1 MKKLPIIALLFL
13 LCAGILE
20 AAKIGEVTDSDWQEQ
35 VLRFFTL
42 QDPAVRYALWGSI
55 FMGISCGLLGSFLVV
70 RRLAL
75 IGDTLSHAVLP
86 GVALGFLWNLTKDPI
101 AIFIGATLAG
111 LIGTALVNLIQQTT
125 HIKEDSALGMVLA
138 GFYAVGVCLLTMI
151 QKMPS
156 GNKSGID
163 KFLFGQIAALSEVD
177 IQLMGVIT
185 FLTVVLVILGYKEFL
200 VSSFDGGFARGLG
213 IPTRL
218 LHYVLMLFLT
228 FAVVVSLQATGVI
241 LVSAMLII
249 PAATAYLLTNR
260 MHVML
265 LLAAFFGIVSGVVGT
280 FFSFLGND
288 LPTGPFMVVGA
299 SSIFALAFLFG
310 PHYGVIPR
318 WHRRRN
324 RDRRI
329 QVENTLKGIYQ
340 VMEQYAFAQKT
351 VRLQDLAAQRNR
363 EVSEIER
370 EVEAL
375 VARGLAEHI
384 SELRKPSQEQALVLT
399 QEGWVR
405 ACQIVRNHRLWELYL
420 THTADYA
427 ADHVH
432 DDAEIIEHI
441 LGETTVRAL
450 EERLNHPQRDPH
462 GRLIPS
468 QRDIE
473 QPEFMR

>member
-1 MKKLPIIALLFL
+1 MKKSAAIVVLLLLFN
-13 LCAGILE
+13 ISE
-20 AAKIGEVTDSDWQEQ
+20 AAKIGEVTALDWQEQ
-35 VLRFFTL
+35 ALRFLSL
-42 QDPAVRYALWGSI
+42 QDPAVLYALWGSI

-86 GVALGFLWNLTKDPI
+86 GVALGFLWNLTKDPV

-111 LIGTALVNLIQQTT
+111 LIGTLLVNLIQQTT

-138 GFYAVGVCLLTMI
+138 GFYAIGVCLLTMI

-185 FLTVVLVILGYKEFL
+185 FLTVILILAGYKEFL
-200 VSSFDGGFARGLG
+200 VSSFDWGFARSLG

-218 LHYVLMLFLT
+218 LHYLLMLFLT

-241 LVSAMLII
+241 LVSAMLIT
-249 PAATAYLLTNR
+249 PAATAYLLTDR

-265 LLAAFFGIVSGVVGT
+265 LLAALFGIASGVVGT

-288 LPTGPFMVVGA
+288 LPTGPFMVGGA
-299 SSIFALAFLFG
+299 TAIFALAFLFG
-310 PHYGVIPR
+310 PRYGLVSR
-318 WHRRRN
+318 WRRRKN

-329 QVENTLKGIYQ
+329 QIENTLKVIYQ
-340 VMEQYAFAQKT
+340 VMEQNHFKQKAVSLKALSAWRKAQG
-351 VRLQDLAAQRNR
+351 
-363 EVSEIER
+363 SEIVR
-370 EVEAL
+370 DVQTL
-375 VARGLAEHI
+375 VARGLATYP
-384 SELRKPSQEQALVLT
+384 SESEKYSQGKRITLT
-399 QEGWVR
+399 QKGWER

-420 THTADYA
+420 THAADYA

-432 DDAEIIEHI
+432 DDAEMIEHI
-441 LGETTVRAL
+441 LGETTVRDL
-450 EERLNHPQRDPH
+450 EKRLNHPQKDPH
-462 GRLIPS
+462 GKLIPS

-473 QPEFMR
+473 QPRFVS